1 MFNQNSQLR
10 QLVIP
15 TDELRVRVR
24 QDVSEKNHSKVSE
37 SVVDLTQKK
46 IRFNGSSIQDVLE
59 SLKVPS
65 KDFAGVDSD
74 IDFAKNEA
82 VRLVAEFNC
91 KKQNEAKKVFNKRTF
106 LTNARLARIQAKEL
120 FDNFNLVEDNKT
132 ATKKLETKVWFDA
145 TSAVHA
151 WEGQPV
157 GNGQFIR
164 NVVQVNKESNS

>member
-1 MFNQNSQLR
+1 MFNQNSQHQ
-10 QLVIP
+10 QLVFP
-15 TDELRVRVR
+15 TDELRVRVSG
-24 QDVSEKNHSKVSE
+24 DASEKNFSKVSE
-37 SVVDLTQKK
+37 SVVDTAHKK

-59 SLKVPS
+59 SHNVLS

-74 IDFAKNEA
+74 IDFAK
-82 VRLVAEFNC
+82 
-91 KKQNEAKKVFNKRTF
+91 
-106 LTNARLARIQAKEL
+106 RLARIQAKEL

-145 TSAVHA
+145 TSAIHA

-164 NVVQVNKESNS
+164 NVVQVNKERNS